1 VPAALGPAVDP
12 EELEELEEAPEAE
25 VTAKEE
31 EVLDQATAART
42 IQELR
47 AEIATLKRLE
57 ALALRVRQSGEDRK
71 WRELASL
78 LSELFTPA
86 AIQGRIAEPEATYGE
101 AVPRPVASPHQ
112 KLVIFTEHRD
122 TLSYL
127 VERISTL
134 LGRPQ
139 AVVWIHGG
147 MGREERRK
155 AQEAFLHDPEVRVL
169 VATDAAGE
177 GINLQ
182 RAHLMINY
190 DLPWNPNRIEQ
201 RFGRI
206 HRIGQTEV
214 CHLWN
219 LVAIETR
226 EGDVYYTLL
235 QKLEEARNAL
245 GGKVFDVLGKLQF
258 EGRPLRDLL
267 IEAIRYGEQ
276 PEVKARHARAIDRA
290 LDVSRLRDLV
300 EERALAQEVI
310 DSERLRRVR
319 EDMERAEAR
328 RLQPHYIESF
338 FLEAFRRL
346 GGTVR
351 QREPR
356 RYEVT
361 HVPAAVRHRDRLIG
375 TREPVLH
382 RYERITFEKDLIAP
396 PGQPMAAF
404 ICPGHPLL
412 DAVVDLTLERHRD
425 LLRRGTVLVDDRDPS
440 DRPRVVFYLE
450 HAIQDAST
458 TRTGERRVVSRRML
472 YVELDPEGNARDA
485 AYAPYLDYRPLREDE
500 PGAEEILSRPE
511 CAWITRDLEK
521 KAVEYAVT
529 RVVPEHLE
537 EVRRRRLEWIEK
549 TRAAVKDRL
558 TKEIAYWD
566 HRAEEL
572 RLQEQAGKPNARLN
586 SQEARRRAD
595 ELAARLRKR
604 MEQLDLE
611 AQISPLPPVVMGGF
625 VVVPAGLLAKM
636 RGEPVPVD
644 GQTADTQAV
653 AEKARAIVMEVE
665 RRLGY
670 EPVDREREQ
679 LGYDIESRDPRT
691 GRLRFIEV
699 KGRVAGAE
707 TVTVT
712 RNEILTSLNK
722 PDDYIL
728 AIVEF
733 LDGGGHRVHYVR
745 RPFRREPDFGV
756 TSVNYALA
764 ELLARAEDPR

>member
-450 HAIQDAST
+450 HASRTPAPPGPESGGWSPGGCCTWSWTPRGTPAMQPTRRTWT
-458 TRTGERRVVSRRML
+458 TDPCGRTS
-472 YVELDPEGNARDA
+472 
-485 AYAPYLDYRPLREDE
+485 
-500 PGAEEILSRPE
+500 PGL
-511 CAWITRDLEK
+511 
-521 KAVEYAVT
+521 
-529 RVVPEHLE
+529 
-537 EVRRRRLEWIEK
+537 
-549 TRAAVKDRL
+549 
-558 TKEIAYWD
+558 
-566 HRAEEL
+566 
-572 RLQEQAGKPNARLN
+572 
-586 SQEARRRAD
+586 
-595 ELAARLRKR
+595 KR
-604 MEQLDLE
+604 
-611 AQISPLPPVVMGGF
+611 S
-625 VVVPAGLLAKM
+625 
-636 RGEPVPVD
+636 
-644 GQTADTQAV
+644 
-653 AEKARAIVMEVE
+653 
-665 RRLGY
+665 
-670 EPVDREREQ
+670 
-679 LGYDIESRDPRT
+679 
-691 GRLRFIEV
+691 
-699 KGRVAGAE
+699 
-707 TVTVT
+707 
-712 RNEILTSLNK
+712 
-722 PDDYIL
+722 
-728 AIVEF
+728 
-733 LDGGGHRVHYVR
+733 
-745 RPFRREPDFGV
+745 
-756 TSVNYALA
+756 
-764 ELLARAEDPR
+764 